1 MLSQG
6 TYVTLRHHF
15 FQINSALSEIRIK
28 INEVLPDFNLQQI
41 ARTYFL
47 DHFIFIERVYED
59 LNADD
64 YGTLKNLRELLTQL
78 RRDVNRIVFIVH
90 SMRRFIIHN
99 TYEKFLETM
108 NNAYP
113 DMALPGPSDFEVL
126 SEYIEERIN
135 TIENEKDE
143 WITTLIPYGITQPK
157 TLGSIS
163 V

>member
-1 MLSQG
+1 MLSLG
-6 TYVTLRHHF
+6 TYATLQHHF
-15 FQINSALSEIRIK
+15 SQINNALNEIRIK
-28 INEVLPDFNLQQI
+28 INEVLPEFNLQHI

-47 DHFIFIERVYED
+47 DHFIFIERVYEN
-59 LNADD
+59 LNAEA
-64 YGTLKNLRELLTQL
+64 YTAVKNLRELLTQL

-99 TYEKFLETM
+99 THEKFLAAM

-113 DMALPGPSDFEVL
+113 DMVLPDPSEFKVL

-143 WITTLIPYGITQPK
+143 WITTLIPYGITHPE